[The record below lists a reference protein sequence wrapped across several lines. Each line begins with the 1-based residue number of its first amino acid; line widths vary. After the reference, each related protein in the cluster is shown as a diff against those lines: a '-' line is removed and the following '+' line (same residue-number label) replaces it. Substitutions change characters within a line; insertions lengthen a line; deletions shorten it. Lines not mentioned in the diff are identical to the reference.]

1 MKRLLLAL
9 LSVFA
14 VVAVAVAQTSSRSIL
29 LDEASFRPVQ
39 TDALSG
45 IAIDKIGLDRSKRPC
60 VRLKMRINRMTST
73 EVAELEVRFR
83 GGVIDLVKQQVA
95 HEGNGLIV
103 EMTAH
108 ANTRFYL
115 HHERFGDSNEV
126 QISTEGNKEYYIEA
140 SLNQF
145 YPITVAS
152 NVVDAE
158 VYIDGQ
164 FKGKISSDYVLT
176 ISEVLPG
183 EHTLRV
189 VYGSASHEQQ
199 INVNSTSAYF
209 RQEIDIESAR
219 PQYVVFQVTPA
230 TAVVMIDGEPYAPQQ
245 GVVTAVLQNGTYNYR
260 VVAKDYH
267 EESGTFTVAG
277 KKVER
282 EVVLRANLVK
292 VSLSTDEGCEIWIN
306 NRLYAT
312 TSWEG
317 MLGAGSYFFEAR
329 KQGFRPSVLSQ
340 IVAAAPAEQSYTIP
354 APKPITGSLDISST
368 PALANITID
377 GNKVGRTPMVVGD
390 LLVGQ
395 HEVVVEKEG
404 YATRRLNVT
413 VSEGEPQRLKLDLV
427 EGEAS
432 QSVVA
437 KVYRVGDYYDED
449 GRQGVVFEVDA
460 TGTKGKIVSL
470 VQSSERLMWAN
481 NEDNQ
486 KVYLSAAS
494 KSDGRCNMRM
504 VQLIGGAD
512 WYRKYPAFTNGID
525 IGRGWYL
532 PAIDELKLF
541 TLNDKVR
548 DAVNATL
555 RAKGATPIYERGEL
569 GYYWSS
575 SEWNTEKKDDYK
587 DGYAAYVD
595 MERGSYHGWSKT
607 KYFYT
612 RAVATFGE
620 DTVGPYK
627 VGDYFNEA
635 GCEGVVVEV
644 DVTGYRGKIIS
655 LTGVSTYICT
665 DYLGYNKSL
674 YNHSST
680 TDGRENCK
688 DHKGDVPAMD
698 WCRSLGDGWYLPAI
712 DEMKCYLLNDPIH
725 DKVNH
730 TLKSMGGCLL
740 LQSKGSGARY
750 WSSTAG
756 RYSADKS
763 KYCSNHDV
771 GEDNNNNS
779 ANVRAMRRFEAK
791 LYDTPTVGPYKVGD
805 YYNEGG
811 RKGVVFA
818 VDATGLHGKIV
829 ALDDC
834 AAQTTTWTSD
844 KRLRKVSLSA
854 TDRADGAKNQAAV
867 EQVAD
872 WQTKYP
878 PFARCASLGKGW
890 YLPAVDEV
898 APLCREGEVRN
909 VVGAMLS
916 LRGKALDGL
925 YHTSTEAGV
934 GLVYNSAG
942 EQVSKF
948 APEDG
953 AFMVRAVSTF

>member
-1 MKRLLLAL
+1 MVIFVKQMPLLLIMKRLLLAL

-29 LDEASFRPVQ
+29 LDEESFRPVQ

-60 VRLKMRINRMTST
+60 ARLKMRINRMTSA

-126 QISTEGNKEYYIEA
+126 QVSTEGNKEYYIEA

-368 PALANITID
+368 PALADITID

-481 NEDNQ
+481 NEDSQ
-486 KVYLSAAS
+486 KAYLLAAS

-504 VQLIGGAD
+504 VQLSGGAD

-525 IGRGWYL
+525 IGRGW
-532 PAIDELKLF
+532 
-541 TLNDKVR
+541 
-548 DAVNATL
+548 
-555 RAKGATPIYERGEL
+555 
-569 GYYWSS
+569 
-575 SEWNTEKKDDYK
+575 
-587 DGYAAYVD
+587 
-595 MERGSYHGWSKT
+595 
-607 KYFYT
+607 
-612 RAVATFGE
+612 
-620 DTVGPYK
+620 
-627 VGDYFNEA
+627 
-635 GCEGVVVEV
+635 
-644 DVTGYRGKIIS
+644 
-655 LTGVSTYICT
+655 
-665 DYLGYNKSL
+665 
-674 YNHSST
+674 
-680 TDGRENCK
+680 
-688 DHKGDVPAMD
+688 
-698 WCRSLGDGWYLPAI
+698 
-712 DEMKCYLLNDPIH
+712 
-725 DKVNH
+725 
-730 TLKSMGGCLL
+730 
-740 LQSKGSGARY
+740 
-750 WSSTAG
+750 
-756 RYSADKS
+756 
-763 KYCSNHDV
+763 
-771 GEDNNNNS
+771 
-779 ANVRAMRRFEAK
+779 
-791 LYDTPTVGPYKVGD
+791 
-805 YYNEGG
+805 
-811 RKGVVFA
+811 
-818 VDATGLHGKIV
+818 
-829 ALDDC
+829 
-834 AAQTTTWTSD
+834 
-844 KRLRKVSLSA
+844 
-854 TDRADGAKNQAAV
+854 
-867 EQVAD
+867 
-872 WQTKYP
+872 
-878 PFARCASLGKGW
+878 
-890 YLPAVDEV
+890 
-898 APLCREGEVRN
+898 
-909 VVGAMLS
+909 
-916 LRGKALDGL
+916 
-925 YHTSTEAGV
+925 
-934 GLVYNSAG
+934 
-942 EQVSKF
+942 
-948 APEDG
+948 
-953 AFMVRAVSTF
+953 